1 MIMQRTK
8 TARELQLEESVK
20 ELLHII
26 SGHYMGIEAAF
37 GTPFKACEKEK
48 AILMRARALLED
60 DELFFT
66 LIPRLRETNND
77 E

>member
-1 MIMQRTK
+1 MQKTK
-8 TARELQLEESVK
+8 TSRELELEESLK

-26 SGHYMGIEAAF
+26 SGHYVGIEVAF
-37 GTPFKACEKEK
+37 GMPFKACEKEK
-48 AILMRARALLED
+48 AILMRARTFLGD

-66 LIPRLRETNND
+66 LIPTLRETNND